1 MAMYADYTDRFD
13 DLSWRFSNHKL
24 ALPHCLRRLTQ

>member
-1 MAMYADYTDRFD
+1 MAIYARYPQRFD

-24 ALPHCLRRLTQ
+24 ALPNSLRRLTR